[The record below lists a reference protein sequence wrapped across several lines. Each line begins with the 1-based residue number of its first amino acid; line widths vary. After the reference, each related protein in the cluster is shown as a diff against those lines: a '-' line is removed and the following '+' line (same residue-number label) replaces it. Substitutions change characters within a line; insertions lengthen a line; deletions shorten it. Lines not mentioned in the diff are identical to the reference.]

1 MCACN
6 KAANANA
13 AKCGLAWP
21 GPTRH
26 LSNWPASAL
35 VELAWSGGCALL
47 WFCLGSP
54 QPRLGLAWLVLHIA
68 VVVVVGVAL
77 AVSVFVAQVIFYD
90 QFRQV
95 ERLLIGQPLA
105 VDDRSTS
112 GVIKARDRASPR
124 SCYTR

>member
-54 QPRLGLAWLVLHIA
+54 RLGLAWLVLYIA
-68 VVVVVGVAL
+68 LVVVVGVAL

>member
-1 MCACN
+1 MV
-6 KAANANA
+6 
-13 AKCGLAWP
+13 
-21 GPTRH
+21 
-26 LSNWPASAL
+26 LS
-35 VELAWSGGCALL
+35 
-47 WFCLGSP
+47 
-54 QPRLGLAWLVLHIA
+54 RLDLAWLLLHI
-68 VVVVVGVAL
+68 VVVVVVAL